1 MWITWAW
8 LIFAAV
14 FIVGEIFTAGF
25 FLICF
30 GIGAAAAGIVS
41 MIEVHPLWQW
51 VAFVLLSAVSFAFAR
66 KFSDKV
72 TKKQPRGVGADRLI
86 GMKGVV
92 TEKIINHENSGFV
105 RVENEIWK
113 ASAESDEEIDKDV
126 EIEVVEKKGVHLI
139 VRKTKKGV

>member
-1 MWITWAW
+1 MWVTWAW

-72 TKKQPRGVGADRLI
+72 TKKQPRGIGADRLI
-86 GMKGVV
+86 GMKGIV
-92 TEKIINHENSGFV
+92 TEQIKNHENSGFV